1 MNVESTSLSSSL
13 SAEAVDRLEQSIKF
27 MITTLLEDGLIQ
39 KGDIVDMLEDIIQT
53 IKDTRS

>member
-39 KGDIVDMLEDIIQT
+39 KGDIVDLLEDIIRT
-53 IKDTRS
+53 IRDTRS